1 VAAAFL
7 IESGKRQYRDV
18 RGLKTVSGIPSD
30 VISRSIADTTFP
42 ARRSAAAARE
52 KKEDSIRKVLFQD
65 RVGNRRARGHK

>member
-52 KKEDSIRKVLFQD
+52 KKDSIRKVLFQD